1 MDIGLDPYLISSS
14 VSGILAQ
21 RLIRKICPDC
31 KVEVDPP
38 AELTRWKLPEIKTFY
53 KGTGCKK
60 CMNTG
65 YKGRIGVYE
74 FLQMNTKLRRL
85 IARRGTADELWD
97 AAREDGML
105 ILFEDA
111 ISKVKRVSQH
121 LMR

>member
-1 MDIGLDPYLISSS
+1 
-14 VSGILAQ
+14 
-21 RLIRKICPDC
+21 
-31 KVEVDPP
+31 
-38 AELTRWKLPEIKTFY
+38 
-53 KGTGCKK
+53 
-60 CMNTG
+60 MNTG

-85 IARRGTADELWD
+85 IAEGTADELWD

-111 ISKVKRVSQH
+111 ISKVKERVSQH